1 MKKNSKNL
9 IWIDLEMTGL
19 DTSNDRIIEIAT
31 IVSDKELNILEE
43 GPVIAIST
51 PDNAIDGMDEWNTNQ
66 HNKSGLVDRIKKS
79 SYTYADAEEMT
90 IEFLEK
96 YIDKNNILNA
106 TIKAM
111 HESISK
117 LIIEPKRIIIDG
129 NYFKQYKN
137 IPHECIIKGDEK
149 FQNIAAASILAKT
162 YRDELMN
169 SLYRNFPKYSWN
181 QNKGYATKKHR
192 ESIKK
197 YGITNHHRKS
207 FKLLNW
213 QTKLNLFISLI
224 TFN

>member
-43 GPVIAIST
+43 GPVIAINT

-96 YIDKNNILNA
+96 YIDKNKSPMCGSGICQD
-106 TIKAM
+106 
-111 HESISK
+111 
-117 LIIEPKRIIIDG
+117 RR
-129 NYFKQYKN
+129 F
-137 IPHECIIKGDEK
+137 
-149 FQNIAAASILAKT
+149 LA
-162 YRDELMN
+162 RCMPELEDFFH
-169 SLYRNFPKYSWN
+169 YRNLDVS
-181 QNKGYATKKHR
+181 
-192 ESIKK
+192 SIKEIAK
-197 YGITNHHRKS
+197 RWYPDIKFRKDPQHIALQDIKDS
-207 FKLLNW
+207 IEELKFYRS
-213 QTKLNLFISLI
+213 TIFVDII
-224 TFN
+224 

>member
-1 MKKNSKNL
+1 MLKLQYKKG
-9 IWIDLEMTGL
+9 LEAGVDEAGRGCL
-19 DTSNDRIIEIAT
+19 A
-31 IVSDKELNILEE
+31 
-43 GPVIAIST
+43 GPVTAACVILPNNFYSNKLNDSKKISKKTRDKLRIKIEKEAISFSV
-51 PDNAIDGMDEWNTNQ
+51 AHIYSQE
-66 HNKSGLVDRIKKS
+66 
-79 SYTYADAEEMT
+79 
-90 IEFLEK
+90 
-96 YIDKNNILNA
+96 IDKINILNA

-117 LIIEPKRIIIDG
+117 LNIEPKRIIIDG
-129 NYFKQYKN
+129 NYFKKYKN

-169 SLYRNFPKYSWN
+169 SLNRNFPKYSWN

-213 QTKLNLFISLI
+213 QKKLNLFKPLI
-224 TFN
+224 IFN